1 MKKRKN
7 KLKTKTNQKKYERY
21 DSVLAL
27 FALRSYYLKTFTY
40 QLKKSC
46 ECEFAEY
53 IRKKIEP
60 NKIMEIDNLHLECC
74 FADNLHIVIV

>member
-1 MKKRKN
+1 MEMKEKM
-7 KLKTKTNQKKYERY
+7 KTKKYHKY
-21 DSVLAL
+21 DSVLGL

-60 NKIMEIDNLHLECC
+60 NKIMEIDNLDLECC
-74 FADNLHIVIV
+74 FADDLRIVIL